1 VQQIIDFMKISHLRL
16 RGTGVSTW
24 YLRSYL
30 INIVHMYGFV
40 KRLAKERSRLQAEDN
55 VTSLILQFPLVSSTT
70 GRAT

>member
-1 VQQIIDFMKISHLRL
+1 MKMSHLRL

-30 INIVHMYGFV
+30 INIVHMYGVFV
-40 KRLAKERSRLQAEDN
+40 KRLAKERSRPQAEDN
-55 VTSLILQFPLVSSTT
+55 VTPLILQFPPVSPTA